1 MNKLAQKN
9 INARIIQKIDS
20 APNWKTNNTVLL
32 AGELGIES
40 NTGLVKIGNGTTP
53 WNSLSYINS
62 ANALQSNSAI
72 ATTTDQLNYFE
83 DVGVPV
89 IFDAH

>member
-20 APNWKTNNTVLL
+20 ASNWKTNNTILL

-40 NTGLVKIGNGTTP
+40 NTGLIKIGDGTTP